1 MPINFCQSILNILSE
16 YENGHDLQIN
26 ETITLGYEDNDN
38 IMLLSVIFGVKMI
51 GIVSSSTL
59 SAYNTD
65 SWKTINMQWHKQKW
79 NQNENKSQTEYKDNK

>member
-1 MPINFCQSILNILSE
+1 MPINFCQSILNILLE

-26 ETITLGYEDNDN
+26 ETIPLGYEDNDN

-65 SWKTINMQWHKQKW
+65 SWNTINMQWHKQKW
-79 NQNENKSQTEYKDNK
+79 NQNENKR